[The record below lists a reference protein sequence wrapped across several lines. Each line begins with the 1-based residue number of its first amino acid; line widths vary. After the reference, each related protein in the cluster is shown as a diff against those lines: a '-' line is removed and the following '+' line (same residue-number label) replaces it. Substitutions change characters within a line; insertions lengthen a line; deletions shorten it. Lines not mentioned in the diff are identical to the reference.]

1 MDSISTQKNFNSE
14 LEQILESIGRPGEYF
29 SHGRLTCPMPRLE
42 IDGIGMLSFPVP
54 EFQARQLIGFADQAP
69 YGKGEQTLVD
79 TSVRNCWEIAP
90 EKFSLGGKG
99 WNSTLQE
106 MLGLAAEGLG
116 CNSAHLRAEIYK
128 LLIYE
133 AGGFFLPHRDTEK
146 SDGMIA
152 TMTVSLPVAGTGG
165 ELIVRHNGEEKTI
178 RLNVDEPSEL
188 AFAAFYADCKHEIKE
203 VLSGYRLSLVYN
215 LCVPKEDPNFR
226 WDATAYSKQVGAIA
240 AVLDKWIN
248 HDGISKTSNK
258 HIWLLEHKYSRA
270 GLSFSTLKNGDLTVA
285 GALAEAVGRISDC
298 ELYAANL
305 RIREDYDAWDRAG
318 RFRGDDQEKLKK
330 SEILDLY
337 RWLDNW
343 QSSDGYKPELR
354 PIRID
359 ESEVIQQSLLQKV
372 DPDEKKYEEF
382 TGNEGG
388 TITYQYN
395 FAVLILLKSRQAAE
409 SFFELANWKE
419 DVLTWIQEDLER
431 NGRPPSAEVIAR
443 TESVI
448 DAWKESRYSFYA
460 SSNQQMLEILTT
472 IRDHSLSKDFLRVFA
487 DSEYSGSENS
497 EMINVLRTLGL
508 SDSQEMIM
516 LFARK
521 QFSERP
527 QPLLKLLLKFISEI
541 HSKYSKYNGDSNFL
555 RDCALEI
562 LELLPQCMESQRKFH
577 AVYDPEHYRDKF
589 RFNRKTVGDLFV
601 LFWHGDVLD
610 TGYSSAMDVFANYPD
625 LYRVDKHLPTAVKRM
640 KEIDSLY
647 RSDVYSSVWRI
658 AADFHLE
665 RSDVFPK
672 KPSHWIID
680 APTCDCHLCQELK
693 LFCTSPNTRTEQF
706 AVTQSDYVHLYKQ
719 IDKDN
724 LDIDYDLDSTGP
736 SLMFVCTKNRDGYV
750 RRLKEYE
757 NDIESLR
764 VLLDSLPSSIN
775 SGERDDYQLR
785 LDLAIKQFDKKKLR
799 DAIRTSSA
807 RQAE

>member
-1 MDSISTQKNFNSE
+1 MDSISTPKNFNSE
-14 LEQILESIGRPGEYF
+14 LEPLIESIGRPGEYCAQ
-29 SHGRLTCPMPRLE
+29 GRLTCPMPRLE

-54 EFQARQLIGFADQAP
+54 EFQARQLIELADQAP

-99 WNSTLQE
+99 WNATLQE
-106 MLGLAAEGLG
+106 ILGLAAQGMG

-178 RLNVDEPSEL
+178 HLNVDEPSEL
-188 AFAAFYADCKHEIKE
+188 AFAAFYADCKHETKE

-215 LCVPKEDPNFR
+215 LCVPKEETNFR
-226 WDATAYSKQVGAIA
+226 WDAAAYSRQVDAIA
-240 AVLDKWIN
+240 AVLDKWVK
-248 HDGISKTSNK
+248 DDETGNK
-258 HIWLLEHKYSRA
+258 HIWLLEHKYSQA

-285 GALAEAVGRISDC
+285 GALDAASGQISGC
-298 ELYAANL
+298 ELHAASL
-305 RIREDYDAWDRAG
+305 RIWEDYSPWDWGG
-318 RFRGDDQEKLKK
+318 RFRGDDKRKFRK
-330 SEILDLY
+330 SEVLEIDRCLHNWVSPDGFKPDL
-337 RWLDNW
+337 
-343 QSSDGYKPELR
+343 S
-354 PIRID
+354 PIRVY
-359 ESEVIQQSLLQKV
+359 ENEVIQQGLLQKV
-372 DPDEKKYEEF
+372 DPDEEKYEEF

-395 FAVLILLKSRQAAE
+395 FAVLILLKSRQTIE
-409 SFFELANWKE
+409 SFFDVPKWRKE
-419 DVLTWIQEDLER
+419 YLTWIQGNLKR
-431 NGRPPSAEVIAR
+431 SGGPPSAEVIAR

-448 DAWKESRYSFYA
+448 DTWERYHHHHSESTNKKF
-460 SSNQQMLEILTT
+460 LEILTT
-472 IRDHSLSKDFLRVFA
+472 IRDRQLSKKFLHVFA
-487 DSEYSGSENS
+487 ADSKYYGCENS
-497 EMINVLRTLGL
+497 EMINLLGTLKL
-508 SDSQEMIM
+508 SDAQKMIM

-521 QFSERP
+521 QFSRRP
-527 QPLLKLLLKFISEI
+527 QPVLNLLLKFIWEI
-541 HSKYSKYNGDSNFL
+541 HSKNNGELKFL
-555 RDCALEI
+555 RDCALEV
-562 LELLPQCMESQRKFH
+562 LEMLPQCMESQRKFH
-577 AVYDPEHYRDKF
+577 AVYDPKFYRDEY
-589 RFNRKTVGDLFV
+589 RFNHKTVGDLFV
-601 LFWHGDVLD
+601 LFWHAEVFD
-610 TGYSSAMDVFANYPD
+610 TGFSSAMDVFANYPD
-625 LYRVDKHLPTAVKRM
+625 LYRVDKHLPTAVGKM
-640 KEIDSLY
+640 KEIDGLY
-647 RSDVYSSVWRI
+647 RSDVYSYLWRV

-706 AVTQSDYVHLYKQ
+706 AVIQSDNVHLRDQ

-724 LDIDYDLDSTGP
+724 LDIDYRLDSTGP

-750 RRLKEYE
+750 RRLHEYE
-757 NDIESLR
+757 IDIKTLR
-764 VLLDSLPSSIN
+764 ALLDSLPNSMN

-785 LDLAIKQFDKKKLR
+785 IDSVIKQFDEKEFR
-799 DAIRTSSA
+799 DAIRFGWSQ
-807 RQAE
+807 RAE